1 MSRRAFF
8 SFHFERD
15 VWRVNQVRNSWIT
28 RDREAAGFIDAAA
41 FEEVKKGGE
50 AAVHRWIDNNLHGT
64 SVTVV
69 CIGAETA
76 QREYVRYEIQKSLD
90 RGNGLLGVRIHNLK
104 NVSGQIDF
112 AGANPFLQFTDNSGG
127 WARPLSDVVPVYD
140 WVSGN
145 GYVNLG
151 SWVEAAAAKAGR

>member
-15 VWRVNQVRNSWIT
+15 VWRVNQVRHSWVT
-28 RDREAAGFIDAAA
+28 KDREAAGYIDAAA
-41 FEEVKKGGE
+41 FEEVKKGGKP
-50 AAVHRWIDNNLHGT
+50 AIHRWIDDNLHGT

-90 RGNGLLGVRIHNLK
+90 RGNGLLGVRIRNVK
-104 NVSGQIDF
+104 NMTGQMD
-112 AGANPFLQFTDNSGG
+112 ASGANPFQLFDDYSSGSR
-127 WARPLSDVVPVYD
+127 RPLSDRVPVYD
-140 WVSGN
+140 WVNDN
-145 GYVNLG
+145 GYANLG
-151 SWVEAAAAKAGR
+151 AWVEAAAAKAGR

>member
-1 MSRRAFF
+1 MARRAFF

-41 FEEVKKGGE
+41 FEEVMKGGE
-50 AAVHRWIDNNLHGT
+50 AAIHRWIDNNLHGT

-76 QREYVRYEIQKSLD
+76 QREYVLYEIQKSLD
-90 RGNGLLGVRIHNLK
+90 RGNGLLGVQIHNLK
-104 NVSGQIDF
+104 NVSGQTDF
-112 AGANPFLQFTDNSGG
+112 PGANPFQHFTVHSSG
-127 WARPLSDVVPVYD
+127 WPRPLSDIVPVYD
-140 WVSGN
+140 WGSGN